1 MTTII
6 DEYSRQLNKYTNQY
20 GTYTIVLLQV
30 GDFYEVYADTDEE
43 EQIKVFRDI
52 LRQNVT
58 NENGKIA
65 SRFRYNMYK
74 YYEKK
79 MLYNGYTVVYIDQV
93 TRFFPYKRKEW
104 EFREIKL
111 SGEAY
116 ANDSGFSIGGC
127 LFASC
132 CPGWHAHNLRTFD

>member
-1 MTTII
+1 MTIVT
-6 DEYSRQLNKYTNQY
+6 DEYDRQIKKYRNQY
-20 GTYTIVLLQV
+20 GRDTIVLLQV
-30 GDFYEVYADTDEE
+30 GDFYEVYGDIYDE

-52 LRQNVT
+52 LRLGVT
-58 NENGKIA
+58 DENGKIA

-79 MLYNGYTVVYIDQV
+79 ILHNGYTIVYVDQV
-93 TRFFPYKRKEW
+93 IRFFPYKRKEW
-104 EFREIKL
+104 EVRDIKL
-111 SGEAY
+111 SGQAY

-132 CPGWHAHNLRTFD
+132 CPGWHANNLRTFD

>member
-104 EFREIKL
+104 EFHCGYRIPRCM
-111 SGEAY
+111 
-116 ANDSGFSIGGC
+116 SI
-127 LFASC
+127 
-132 CPGWHAHNLRTFD
+132 

>member
-1 MTTII
+1 MTIVT
-6 DEYSRQLNKYTNQY
+6 DEYDRQIKKYRNQY
-20 GTYTIVLLQV
+20 GRDTIVLLQV
-30 GDFYEVYADTDEE
+30 GDFYEVYADIYDEE
-43 EQIKVFRDI
+43 PIKVFRDI
-52 LRQNVT
+52 LSLSVT
-58 NENGKIA
+58 EENGKIA

-79 MLYNGYTVVYIDQV
+79 ILYNGYTIVYVDQV
-93 TRFFPYKRKEW
+93 IRFFPYKRKEW
-104 EFREIKL
+104 EVREIKL
-111 SGEAY
+111 SGQAY

>member
-1 MTTII
+1 MTIVT
-6 DEYSRQLNKYTNQY
+6 DEYDRQIKKYRNQY
-20 GTYTIVLLQV
+20 GRDTIVLLQV
-30 GDFYEVYADTDEE
+30 GDFYEVYADIYDEE
-43 EQIKVFRDI
+43 PIKVFRDI
-52 LRQNVT
+52 LNLSVT
-58 NENGKIA
+58 EENGKIA

-79 MLYNGYTVVYIDQV
+79 ILYNGYTIVYVDQV
-93 TRFFPYKRKEW
+93 IRFFPYKRKEW
-104 EFREIKL
+104 EVREIKL
-111 SGEAY
+111 SGQAY